1 MGNYEQDCREI
12 SRIQFHTHFS
22 RKEKNYLISIIEKRM
37 SDMEQLEI
45 EGNKLNFKLHK
56 ENF

>member
-45 EGNKLNFKLHK
+45 EGKPTGYYD
-56 ENF
+56 